1 MSQLDI
7 RSIRIL
13 TTIIEEYIASAAPVG
28 SKWVAANSQLSLS
41 SASMRN
47 SMANLTELGYLEQP
61 HTSSGRVPTN
71 KAFRLYIDRLLDL
84 RPLPLEEKN
93 EILRAL
99 GQNDLEMSEVLRRAT
114 ALVASRCNQVSM
126 VLAPEPKAAR
136 WNSIGFAQSGPGKV
150 LAIMLLQGGMVE
162 TRIISTST
170 KFSSDELTSFGNY
183 LNSNFQG
190 MTLASAREAI
200 EEELTHAEA
209 HLQKMMQQALTLGGQ
224 AVAHMTFD
232 RELFV
237 EGTRAI
243 LDQVEFS
250 DISSARE
257 MFAFLEERTRLLE
270 LLDATMNEAQTIQP
284 SIHSS
289 IQSSMQ
295 SPMQPEVQVNFWRA
309 HALPGCS
316 MVSAPY
322 GNNRLGGG
330 VVSVIGPSRMNYSA
344 VMPVVSYISTAL
356 TNILQGRAVS

>member
-1 MSQLDI
+1 MSHLGHLGQLDQ
-7 RSIRIL
+7 RSLCIL
-13 TTIIEEYIASAAPVG
+13 TTIIEEYITSAMPVG
-28 SKWVAANSQLSLS
+28 SKWLAANSQLSLS

-84 RPLPLEEKN
+84 RPLPLEEKG
-93 EILRAL
+93 EILQAL
-99 GQNDLEMSEVLRRAT
+99 GQNDLEMGEVLRRAT
-114 ALVASRCNQVSM
+114 ALVAARCNQVSM

-162 TRIISTST
+162 TRVISTTT

-190 MTLASAREAI
+190 MTLACARKAI
-200 EEELTHAEA
+200 EEELSHAEA
-209 HLQKMMQQALTLGGQ
+209 HLEKMMQQALTLGGQ
-224 AVAHMTFD
+224 AVTHMTFD

-237 EGTRAI
+237 EGTKTI

-270 LLDATMNEAQTIQP
+270 LLDATMDGTKTIQP
-284 SIHSS
+284 QLQTI
-289 IQSSMQ
+289 
-295 SPMQPEVQVNFWRA
+295 QPEVQVNFWRA

-322 GNNRLGGG
+322 GNKLLGGG

-356 TNILQGRAVS
+356 TNILKGRALS